1 MKGYCKEPYALI
13 GHVRFCEERKL
24 EVKGGKYR
32 MTKTIIKQQQNAET
46 LVALYIYIY
55 IDTFTDK
62 WNSLTRPH
70 TYVLVN
76 KTGLVFMLKNSEY
89 YVNKERVY

>member
-1 MKGYCKEPYALI
+1 MIKSLDT
-13 GHVRFCEERKL
+13 VER
-24 EVKGGKYR
+24 ER
-32 MTKTIIKQQQNAET
+32 E
-46 LVALYIYIY
+46 
-55 IDTFTDK
+55 
-62 WNSLTRPH
+62 RE

>member
-1 MKGYCKEPYALI
+1 MK
-13 GHVRFCEERKL
+13 
-24 EVKGGKYR
+24 
-32 MTKTIIKQQQNAET
+32 AET
-46 LVALYIYIY
+46 VGAVH
-55 IDTFTDK
+55 THTH
-62 WNSLTRPH
+62 THTH